1 MVLQG
6 WAQAP
11 GVAQLVLLTQK
22 LRGEVLWGQ
31 GLDLCEKEVWGGVTP
46 LLILV
51 SLRKLN
57 DIFFLKSEKKL
68 KGEPAAATKCRT
80 IAGATRPFCSL
91 ILQSPSSTL
100 YWWSLLQ
107 N

>member
-31 GLDLCEKEVWGGVTP
+31 GLDLCEKEVGGGCHS
-46 LLILV
+46 LADSGV
-51 SLRKLN
+51 SEEVK
-57 DIFFLKSEKKL
+57 
-68 KGEPAAATKCRT
+68 
-80 IAGATRPFCSL
+80 
-91 ILQSPSSTL
+91 
-100 YWWSLLQ
+100 
-107 N
+107 